1 MAGATPRAAGD
12 GAALS
17 KQILTEAA
25 TWLMELHEGP
35 LDSHQREQLAQWR
48 RRSDEHE
55 RAWQRATALMG
66 KFDDLPPAAAT
77 ALKTVARPRRRTAV
91 TTLVALLV
99 AGPAG
104 WLAYRHAAWPLAS
117 TARTIST
124 GTGECRTLALDDGSR
139 LTLNTDTAVDI
150 EFDHARRVIHLRR
163 GEILID
169 TARDSARPPRPF
181 VVTVREGAIRALGTR
196 FTVRQFDDRS
206 HVAVFAGAVAV
217 NPSDTGSAEAII
229 PAGRQA
235 AFSRSRV
242 DTPIAAD
249 EAATAWRQGML
260 IVDRMPMSRFVAE
273 LDRYR
278 PGALVCDP
286 AVAGLSVSGAF
297 PLADIDSTLS
307 LLEQTHPV
315 RMQYFTRF
323 WARVGPA

>member
-1 MAGATPRAAGD
+1 MPRAAGD

-35 LDSHQREQLAQWR
+35 LDSRQREQLAQWR

-55 RAWQRATALMG
+55 RAWQKATALLG
-66 KFDDLPPAAAT
+66 KFNELPPAAAT
-77 ALKTVARPRRRTAV
+77 TLKTVARPQRRTAI

-104 WLAYRHAAWPLAS
+104 WLAYRHAPWPLAGN
-117 TARTIST
+117 ARTAST
-124 GTGECRTLALDDGSR
+124 GTGERRTLALDDGSR
-139 LTLNTDTAVDI
+139 LTLNTDSAVDI
-150 EFDHARRVIHLRR
+150 GFDRARRVIHLRR

-169 TARDSARPPRPF
+169 TARDIARPPRPF
-181 VVTVREGAIRALGTR
+181 VVEVREGAIRALGTR
-196 FTVRQFDDRS
+196 FTVRQFDGRS

-278 PGALVCDP
+278 PGTLLCDP

-315 RMQYFTRF
+315 RMRYITRF